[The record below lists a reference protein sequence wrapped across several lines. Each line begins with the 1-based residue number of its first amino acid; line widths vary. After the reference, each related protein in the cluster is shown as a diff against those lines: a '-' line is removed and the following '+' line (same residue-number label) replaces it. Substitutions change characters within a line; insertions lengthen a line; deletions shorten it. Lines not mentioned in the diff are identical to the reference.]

1 MATSCARGRLLLGG
15 AHGASECMNLGWAEP
30 KGAGEKESR
39 GLSSGRE
46 QVGVG
51 VEVTL
56 TWRVPGV

>member
-1 MATSCARGRLLLGG
+1 
-15 AHGASECMNLGWAEP
+15 MNLGWAEP
-30 KGAGEKESR
+30 KGAGEEESR